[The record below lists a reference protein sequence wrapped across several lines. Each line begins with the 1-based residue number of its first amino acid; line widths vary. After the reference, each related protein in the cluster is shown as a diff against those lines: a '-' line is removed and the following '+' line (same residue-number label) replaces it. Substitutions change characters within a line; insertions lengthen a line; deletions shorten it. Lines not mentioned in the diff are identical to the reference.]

1 MGKKDLKVLKE
12 QRTSCSEPAQQV
24 VLGLGSNIGNRLEQ
38 LDSAVARLR
47 GILDRLTVSSV
58 YESEP
63 MYVSD
68 QPRFL
73 NLVVAGCSVLEPRAL
88 LRRTAVIEADAGRR
102 RDPAQ
107 VNGPRPL
114 DIDILLYGDRVVDT
128 DTLQIPHP
136 RLHERRFVLQ
146 PLLEIAPS
154 ARDPRDGT
162 PLAELLRRLPE
173 QGVYCYRANPY
184 NRARSK
190 EQHT

>member
-1 MGKKDLKVLKE
+1 MGKKDLRALKE
-12 QRTSCSEPAQQV
+12 QRTSCSEPAQQLF
-24 VLGLGSNIGNRLEQ
+24 LGLGSNIGNRLEQ
-38 LDSAVARLR
+38 LDSAVDRLR
-47 GILDRLTVSSV
+47 GILGSLTVSSV
-58 YESEP
+58 YETDP

-73 NLVVAGCSVLEPRAL
+73 NLVVAGCSALEPRAL
-88 LRRTAVIEADAGRR
+88 LRCTAVIEADAGRR

-114 DIDILLYGDRVVDT
+114 DIDILLYGEHVVAT

-154 ARDPRDGT
+154 ARDPRNGT
-162 PLAELLRRLPE
+162 PLVELLRRLPE

-184 NRARSK
+184 NRAQSK
-190 EQHT
+190 EQNT

>member
-1 MGKKDLKVLKE
+1 MGKKALKE

-24 VLGLGSNIGNRLEQ
+24 FLGLGSNIGNRLEQ
-38 LDSAVARLR
+38 LDSAVGRLR
-47 GILDRLTVSSV
+47 ALLDSLTVSSI
-58 YESEP
+58 YETDP

-73 NLVVAGCSVLEPRAL
+73 NLVVAGCSVLEPSAL
-88 LRRTAVIEADAGRR
+88 LRCTAQIEADAGRR

-107 VNGPRPL
+107 ANGPRPL

-154 ARDPRDGT
+154 ARDPRNGRA
-162 PLAELLRRLPE
+162 LAELLRRLPE
-173 QGVYCYRANPY
+173 QGVYCYRAKPY

>member
-1 MGKKDLKVLKE
+1 MGKKDLKE
-12 QRTSCSEPAQQV
+12 QRTSCSEPAQQLL
-24 VLGLGSNIGNRLEQ
+24 LGLGSNIGNRLGQ
-38 LDSAVARLR
+38 LDSAVGRLR
-47 GILDRLTVSSV
+47 VILGSLTVSSV
-58 YESEP
+58 YESDP

-73 NLVVAGCSVLEPRAL
+73 NLVVAGCSILEPHAL
-88 LRRTAVIEADAGRR
+88 LRCTALIETDAGRR

-114 DIDILLYGDRVVDT
+114 DIDILLYGEHVVET

-154 ARDPRDGT
+154 ARDPRNGT

-184 NRARSK
+184 NRAQSK
-190 EQHT
+190 EQNT

>member
-1 MGKKDLKVLKE
+1 MKE

-24 VLGLGSNIGNRLEQ
+24 FLGLGSNIGNRLEQ

-136 RLHERRFVLQ
+136 WLHERRFVLQ